1 MFEGKKKRVGRGG
14 SMRGE
19 WKVRYK
25 IMSVR
30 ISKNCSMTKADEQ
43 TVVDNIWIGG
53 GERKM

>member
-30 ISKNCSMTKADEQ
+30 ISKNCSMTKTDEQ
-43 TVVDNIWIGG
+43 TVVDNI
-53 GERKM
+53 